1 MDELLSCPY
10 GRLTRSGRAV
20 LCRADLC
27 KAGVFTVWAPLYGVP
42 FRWCAELCPLRE
54 KENKSPVRQYRAEQK
69 AVSS

>member
-1 MDELLSCPY
+1 MDEHVSCPY

-42 FRWCAELCPLRE
+42 FRWCAELCPLRGKKE
-54 KENKSPVRQYRAEQK
+54 KPGT
-69 AVSS
+69 AVPGEPMNSQ